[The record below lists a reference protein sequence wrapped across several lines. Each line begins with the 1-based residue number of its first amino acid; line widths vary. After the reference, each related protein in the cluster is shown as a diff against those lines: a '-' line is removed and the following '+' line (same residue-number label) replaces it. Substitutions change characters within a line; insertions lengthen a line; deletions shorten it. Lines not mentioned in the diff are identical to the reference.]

1 MDMFRILL
9 LLISLK
15 CMSICKYYY
24 IYECIYVVIK
34 WTLPSPMNTTFNPI
48 FLRDQ
53 FRLQVIYSMC
63 LWRDLI
69 ATLVAEYISRAI
81 Q

>member
-48 FLRDQ
+48 FLRD
-53 FRLQVIYSMC
+53 
-63 LWRDLI
+63 
-69 ATLVAEYISRAI
+69 
-81 Q
+81 